1 MEYAVVKTGG
11 KQYKVSPGD
20 ILDVDRINEISEGE
34 NVTLDNV
41 LLMCDSKGQLTY
53 GDPVIKGAKVTGII
67 EKHLRGDKIIV
78 FRFKNKTRAGTKTG
92 HRQELTRIKIDKL
105 TKRQTKTQKPK
116 SEEVVSE
123 ETVEAPSKPRT
134 QKAKPKTES
143 ISEN

>member
-20 ILDVDRINEISEGE
+20 ILDVDRINEISEWE
-34 NVTLDNV
+34 NVTLDSV

-53 GDPVIKGAKVTGII
+53 GDPVIKGAKVTGTV

-105 TKRQTKTQKPK
+105 TKRQTKAQKPK
-116 SEEVVSE
+116 AE
-123 ETVEAPSKPRT
+123 ETVETPSKPRT
-134 QKAKPKTES
+134 RKSKPKTES
-143 ISEN
+143 SEN

>member
-20 ILDVDRINEISEGE
+20 VLDVDRINEISEGE

-53 GDPVIKGAKVTGII
+53 GDPVIKGAKVTGIV

-116 SEEVVSE
+116 SEESE
-123 ETVEAPSKPRT
+123 EAPTKPRT
-134 QKAKPKTES
+134 RKAKPNTES

>member
-20 ILDVDRINEISEGE
+20 ILDVDRINEIAEGGNINLE
-34 NVTLDNV
+34 NVLM
-41 LLMCDSKGQLTY
+41 MCDSKGEVTY
-53 GDPVIKGAKVTGII
+53 GNPTIKGAKVSVTV

-105 TKRQTKTQKPK
+105 TKRKAQKIKSEENHEEEIAPKTRKSKPK
-116 SEEVVSE
+116 SES
-123 ETVEAPSKPRT
+123 
-134 QKAKPKTES
+134 Q
-143 ISEN
+143 SEN

>member
-1 MEYAVVKTGG
+1 MEYAVIKTGG

-34 NVTLDNV
+34 NITLDNV

-53 GDPVIKGAKVTGII
+53 GDPVIKGAKVTGTV

-105 TKRQTKTQKPK
+105 PKRQTRAQKPK
-116 SEEVVSE
+116 AEEAG
-123 ETVEAPSKPRT
+123 EASSKPRT
-134 QKAKPKTES
+134 RKTKPKTES
-143 ISEN
+143 TSEN

>member
-34 NVTLDNV
+34 NVTLDSV

-53 GDPVIKGAKVTGII
+53 GDPVIKGAKVTGTV

-105 TKRQTKTQKPK
+105 TKEQKQYAN
-116 SEEVVSE
+116 SW
-123 ETVEAPSKPRT
+123 
-134 QKAKPKTES
+134 
-143 ISEN
+143 

>member
-1 MEYAVVKTGG
+1 MNSIVKISG

-34 NVTLDNV
+34 NVTLDSV

-53 GDPVIKGAKVTGII
+53 GDPVIKGAKVTGTV

-105 TKRQTKTQKPK
+105 TKRQARTQKPK
-116 SEEVVSE
+116 AEES
-123 ETVEAPSKPRT
+123 VEAPSKPRT
-134 QKAKPKTES
+134 RKTKPKTETT
-143 ISEN
+143 SEN

>member
-20 ILDVDRINEISEGE
+20 VLDVDRINEISEGE

-53 GDPVIKGAKVTGII
+53 GDPVIKGAKVTGIV

-105 TKRQTKTQKPK
+105 TKRQTKAQKPK
-116 SEEVVSE
+116 SEESE
-123 ETVEAPSKPRT
+123 EAPTKPRT
-134 QKAKPKTES
+134 RKTKPNTES

>member
-20 ILDVDRINEISEGE
+20 VLDVDRINEISEGE

-53 GDPVIKGAKVTGII
+53 GDPVIKGAKVTGIV

-105 TKRQTKTQKPK
+105 TKRQTKAQKPK
-116 SEEVVSE
+116 SEESE
-123 ETVEAPSKPRT
+123 EAPTKPRT
-134 QKAKPKTES
+134 RKAKPNTES